1 MLLGALTEHLNHV
14 ALLRVL
20 HGQHLHAIFK
30 PLIPFAEP
38 LDAFP
43 GPLELELQRAE
54 WFFIPSLASLKPV
67 HFGVQPCD
75 RIPFDLERF
84 HSLFEPLVLELL
96 RFQRLAILVVHPVL
110 GHLSLQT
117 LHTELKPAAVQ
128 AVVLCF
134 ELLQFG
140 PPAILVT

>member
-30 PLIPFAEP
+30 PLIPFAE
-38 LDAFP
+38 
-43 GPLELELQRAE
+43 
-54 WFFIPSLASLKPV
+54 
-67 HFGVQPCD
+67 PCD